1 MTETTDGN
9 ASSIDVNQQEYIQYA
24 VGMDQT
30 ITQLVD
36 GLHNSDDPCKFRRV
50 SHICTDI
57 QPRCHGVLATPSRS
71 GATVVRG
78 AGRPL

>member
-36 GLHNSDDPCKFRRV
+36 GLHNSDDPEEIIREMLV
-50 SHICTDI
+50 SVTEF
-57 QPRCHGVLATPSRS
+57 
-71 GATVVRG
+71 
-78 AGRPL
+78 